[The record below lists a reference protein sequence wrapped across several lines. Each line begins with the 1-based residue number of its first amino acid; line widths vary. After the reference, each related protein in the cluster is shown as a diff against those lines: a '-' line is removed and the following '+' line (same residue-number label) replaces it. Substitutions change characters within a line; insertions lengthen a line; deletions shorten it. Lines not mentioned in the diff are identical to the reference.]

1 MVCSI
6 QLVQK
11 WRIVQDPGWGEGD
24 IMKATKILQFLSEG
38 NIDALRAAAEIEVM
52 SEKIGSPN
60 AVKAREKLAKMAVK
74 AFAKTRPY
82 FAGAWERDG
91 HQIITDGFV
100 YGEYYDIVPG
110 LSAADNSGRTCN
122 REFDGRKID
131 ISIDVSELSKLSKL
145 VKDKDKPAIIRIDKT
160 YFQAKYIINTLSTLT
175 GELTYRLNRRPG
187 YLRVDGENGFVVIM
201 QYIPIPYS
209 NHKPIKIYEEEIA
222 E

>member
-1 MVCSI
+1 
-6 QLVQK
+6 
-11 WRIVQDPGWGEGD
+11 
-24 IMKATKILQFLSEG
+24 MKATKILQFLNEG
-38 NIDALRAAAEIEVM
+38 NIDALRTAAEIEVM

-74 AFAKTRPY
+74 AFSKTRPY

-110 LSAADNSGRTCN
+110 LPAAESGATFN
-122 REFDGRKID
+122 REFAGRKID
-131 ISIDVSELSKLSKL
+131 ISIDIAELSKLEQLNKT
-145 VKDKDKPAIIRIDKT
+145 KDSPAIIRIDKT

-201 QYIPIPYS
+201 QYIPYQQD
-209 NHKPIKIYEEEIA
+209 HKPIKIYEHKTSTYKKENNDD
-222 E
+222 

>member
-1 MVCSI
+1 
-6 QLVQK
+6 
-11 WRIVQDPGWGEGD
+11 
-24 IMKATKILQFLSEG
+24 MKRTI
-38 NIDALRAAAEIEVM
+38 
-52 SEKIGSPN
+52 
-60 AVKAREKLAKMAVK
+60 KARERLAKMAIK
-74 AFAKTRPY
+74 AFSKTRPY

-100 YGEYYDIVPG
+100 YGEYYDIAPG
-110 LSAADNSGRTCN
+110 LPAADNSGQTFN

-131 ISIDVSELSKLSKL
+131 ISIDVSELSKLVKG
-145 VKDKDKPAIIRIDKT
+145 KDKHITIRIDKT

-209 NHKPIKIYEEEIA
+209 DHKPIKIYGEDV
-222 E
+222 